1 MASRCRRSTSRSM
14 ALMRALRKSNHKTQD
29 RTNNERMKHGKTKH
43 ECICM
48 LIFVAYGIDSD
59 THGAEMQEVDV
70 EVEGANAL

>member
-1 MASRCRRSTSRSM
+1 
-14 ALMRALRKSNHKTQD
+14 
-29 RTNNERMKHGKTKH
+29 
-43 ECICM
+43 M